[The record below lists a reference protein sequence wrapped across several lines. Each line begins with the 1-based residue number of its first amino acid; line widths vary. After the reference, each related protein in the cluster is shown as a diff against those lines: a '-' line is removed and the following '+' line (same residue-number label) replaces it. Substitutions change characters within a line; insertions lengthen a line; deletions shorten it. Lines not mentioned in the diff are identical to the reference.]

1 MALCFCSHFDEAAA
15 VAGPKQYSL
24 NGLVMSLLNF
34 SAQPISYCEWFKQ
47 FQIFSMVFCHCS
59 SGKFKLFQLNLDMME
74 LWTVNFSLVPRT
86 KNEMK
91 KHSRIQSEIAIHIVS
106 HNEKEKN
113 EMKSTFD
120 WLSNFQMTLFK
131 QPPSTI
137 TSLRPTVCLY
147 LLTSSAVSYKLIKN
161 SWTFKKHFFR
171 ADGST
176 YKLNYELSFKNN

>member
-1 MALCFCSHFDEAAA
+1 MWMWKKVSEDMRKREWHRGRKHIILIKKDENEIWPCAFDEAAA

-91 KHSRIQSEIAIHIVS
+91 KHSRIQIEIAIHIVS

-113 EMKSTFD
+113 ELESTFD

-131 QPPSTI
+131 
-137 TSLRPTVCLY
+137 
-147 LLTSSAVSYKLIKN
+147 
-161 SWTFKKHFFR
+161 
-171 ADGST
+171 
-176 YKLNYELSFKNN
+176 